1 MARSKNS
8 EKTKERI
15 TSKEALTSKDR
26 KSKKEEKE
34 KVEKVEADDFIE
46 DVKNKKI
53 LNPEKALFI
62 NRFVAFI
69 LDVMIVSMIA
79 SFISY
84 PFVDAQS
91 LNKLNESS
99 IQVMEDY
106 TAGKIDTK
114 EYFTESNSLMY
125 ETARQQGMVSLVT
138 IFLSILYFV
147 VFQIKN
153 GGQTL
158 GKKLLRIK
166 VVSTDQGDLTMNQ
179 MIFRSLIINSI
190 LINMINF
197 GVMIF
202 ASKNVYFSIVGTLS
216 FIQFM
221 ITVISGFM
229 VMFGERRQGIH
240 DRVAHTEVIQCN
252 LVREMEKCEN

>member
-1 MARSKNS
+1 MARSKKD
-8 EKTKERI
+8 EEIKE
-15 TSKEALTSKDR
+15 ELTSKKASATKNK
-26 KSKKEEKE
+26 KSKEEKVE
-34 KVEKVEADDFIE
+34 VEKVEE
-46 DVKNKKI
+46 DVSKEETKNMKMLK
-53 LNPEKALFI
+53 PEKALFI

-69 LDVMIVSMIA
+69 LDIMIVSMVA
-79 SFISY
+79 SLVSY
-84 PFVDAQS
+84 PFVDVES

-106 TAGKIDTK
+106 TTGKIDTK

-125 ETARQQGMVSLVT
+125 ETSRQQGMVSLVT

-197 GVMIF
+197 GVLIF
-202 ASKNVYFSIVGTLS
+202 ASKNAYFSIVGTLS

-221 ITVISGFM
+221 IIVISGFM